1 MTLCVH
7 QRFWQIYVLQNK
19 KYFYK
24 SCLQCFNSKN
34 VLAEHKDVCL
44 SSDGGESVK
53 LEKGAIEFKNY
64 FKQIPVP
71 FKIYAAF
78 ECNLKVVERF
88 IHKKYQT
95 HIPCSFA

>member
-1 MTLCVH
+1 M
-7 QRFWQIYVLQNK
+7 
-19 KYFYK
+19 
-24 SCLQCFNSKN
+24 
-34 VLAEHKDVCL
+34 LAEHKDVCL
-44 SSDGGESVK
+44 SIDGGESVK

-64 FKQIPVP
+64 FKQITVP

-88 IHKKYQT
+88 IRKKYQT